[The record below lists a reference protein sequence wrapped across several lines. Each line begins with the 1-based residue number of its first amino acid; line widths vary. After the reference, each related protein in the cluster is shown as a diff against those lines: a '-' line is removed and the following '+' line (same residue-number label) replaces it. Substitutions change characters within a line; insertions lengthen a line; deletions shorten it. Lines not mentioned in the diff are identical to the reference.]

1 MAYPVQTQ
9 IDAKIA
15 EFIRKMNALGITPL
29 IDITEKEAL
38 VAFTVKEMIQSMKRT
53 LTKAG
58 ISEDKI
64 RIELIPFKDTHY
76 IKIVIVKR

>member
-1 MAYPVQTQ
+1 VQAQ

-29 IDITEKEAL
+29 IDITEKDAL
-38 VAFTVKEMIQSMKRT
+38 VAFTVKEMMASMKKT
-53 LTKAG
+53 LIKAG

-64 RIELIPFKDTHY
+64 RIELIPFKDTQY
-76 IKIVIVKR
+76 IKIIIAKK

>member
-1 MAYPVQTQ
+1 VAYPVQTQ

-29 IDITEKEAL
+29 IDITEKDAL
-38 VAFTVKEMIQSMKRT
+38 VAFTVKEMMASMKKT
-53 LTKAG
+53 LIKAG

-64 RIELIPFKDTHY
+64 RIELIPFKDTQY

>member
-1 MAYPVQTQ
+1 MQTQ

-38 VAFTVKEMIQSMKRT
+38 VAFTVKEMLSSMKKT
-53 LTKAG
+53 LVKAG

-64 RIELIPFKDTHY
+64 RIELIPFKDTQY
-76 IKIVIVKR
+76 IKIVITKK

>member
-1 MAYPVQTQ
+1 MQAQ

-29 IDITEKEAL
+29 IDITEKDAL
-38 VAFTVKEMIQSMKRT
+38 VAFTVKEMMASMKKT
-53 LTKAG
+53 LIKAG

-64 RIELIPFKDTHY
+64 RIELIPFKDTQY
-76 IKIVIVKR
+76 IKIIIAKK

>member
-1 MAYPVQTQ
+1 VAYPVQTQ

-29 IDITEKEAL
+29 IDITEKDAL
-38 VAFTVKEMIQSMKRT
+38 VAFTVKEMMASMKKT
-53 LTKAG
+53 LIKAG

-64 RIELIPFKDTHY
+64 RIELIPFKDTQY
-76 IKIVIVKR
+76 IKIIIAKK